1 MKTKQS
7 IYIIVMKSG
16 KHTVIDK
23 RVNLTAFL
31 DGADHTTIKQIY
43 RAVPMAFQTQTVS
56 RLVAVRPDAEESKSG
71 GKVDSKKTD

>member
-7 IYIIVMKSG
+7 VYIIVMKDG
-16 KHTVIDK
+16 THVKIDTRIKLTDWLRNTTHTKIE
-23 RVNLTAFL
+23 
-31 DGADHTTIKQIY
+31 QIY